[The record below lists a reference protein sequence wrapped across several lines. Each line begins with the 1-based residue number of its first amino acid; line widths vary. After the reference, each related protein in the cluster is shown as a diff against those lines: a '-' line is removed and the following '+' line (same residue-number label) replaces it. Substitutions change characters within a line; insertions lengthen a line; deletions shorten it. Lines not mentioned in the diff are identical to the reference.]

1 MSFKNNVIKRMFQK
15 TIKLVTYNEISIS
28 QTFHNKTDIFIG
40 RNWLLVSF
48 ETTFSKADKN
58 ETFLNLPKNK
68 NRTYESPHT
77 RMYSLTA
84 LSSSLQCAPFSG

>member
-28 QTFHNKTDIFIG
+28 QTFHNKTDIFSG

-48 ETTFSKADKN
+48 ETTFSKADTN
-58 ETFLNLPKNK
+58 A
-68 NRTYESPHT
+68 HT
-77 RMYSLTA
+77 CMNSLTA
-84 LSSSLQCAPFSG
+84 LSSSLQCAPFSS

>member
-1 MSFKNNVIKRMFQK
+1 MYFKNNVINRMFQK
-15 TIKLVTYNEISIS
+15 TIKLATYNEISIS
-28 QTFHNKTDIFIG
+28 QTFHNKTDISIG